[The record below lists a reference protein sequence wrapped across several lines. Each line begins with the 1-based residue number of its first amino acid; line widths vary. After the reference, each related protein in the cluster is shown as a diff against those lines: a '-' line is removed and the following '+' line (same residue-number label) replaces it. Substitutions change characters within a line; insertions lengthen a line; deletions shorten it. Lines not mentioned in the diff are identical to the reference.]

1 VIGKPRKIS
10 TRGVPGLPKL
20 EKRGLFEDNSVLNF
34 WNYNST
40 TITTTPPVRRLIQA
54 IQMAKTNQSRTM
66 L

>member
-1 VIGKPRKIS
+1 M
-10 TRGVPGLPKL
+10 PKL